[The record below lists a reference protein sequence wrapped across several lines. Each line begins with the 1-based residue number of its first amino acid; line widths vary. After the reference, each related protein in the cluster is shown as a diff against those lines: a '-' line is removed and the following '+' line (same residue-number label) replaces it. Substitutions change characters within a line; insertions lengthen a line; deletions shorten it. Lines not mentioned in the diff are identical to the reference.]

1 MADFQMSF
9 AVEAV
14 LSRASQAS
22 ACPHLLAYQER
33 MTARPAYQRGLAKGG
48 PVVMAA

>member
-14 LSRASQAS
+14 LSRASQAR
-22 ACPHLLAYQER
+22 ACPHLLAYKER